1 MTSILLICLGI
12 ILIILSLIVWMKN
25 EEKNRYFDEIEY
37 NKFETLDYIKHL
49 EQKINEF
56 EQIIF
61 ELEKKI
67 KEIYDYMK
75 IQDVNE
81 EKEIGK
87 VLMNSNQIVK
97 NSEFKNFENINLV
110 NEVQKLKHN
119 GFKNVEIAKMLNRS
133 IREIDMIL
141 KLKEAN
147 K

>member
-37 NKFETLDYIKHL
+37 NKFETLDHIKHL
-49 EQKINEF
+49 EQKIGEF

-67 KEIYDYMK
+67 REIYDYMK

-87 VLMNSNQIVK
+87 VLMNSNQTVK